1 MNEKQ
6 LTRVL
11 VVLLASIAGAIV
23 LLAFRLPAPV
33 AVEKR
38 VADLAAERRAGT
50 LPASRAIED
59 TNQVLPTIA
68 NAQKVNIE
76 GEFAQLDGK
85 PGPASSAWPHFRGP
99 AFNNIV
105 SESGT
110 LFERWDSSG
119 PKQLWSVPLNEGH
132 SGPAVWN
139 GCVYIMDYDDAKEAD
154 VLRKFSLADGKE
166 IWRRW
171 YKVATKR
178 NHGVSRSVPAV
189 SERFTVTMGPRC
201 HVMCVDTESGD
212 FKWGLDLV
220 ADFGSEVPLWY
231 TGQNPWIDDGVA
243 VLAPAGKALLMG
255 VECATGKILWQ
266 APNPDAWKMS
276 HSSVIPMT
284 LLGKRTYVYCSLG
297 GIVGVSADGPD
308 RGSVLWKSTAWTHS
322 VLAPSPVQIDDHRIF
337 LTSGYGGGSM
347 MLGLTNTNGA
357 IAAAPIFELQKTVF
371 ACEQHTPIFWQDHLF
386 GILPK
391 DAGGLRGE
399 FVCLNT
405 DGQMVSESG
414 KSERFGLGPFL
425 FADNKVFILNDT
437 GELTLIRASTHGYE
451 PLARA
456 KVLSGRDAWAPMALV
471 DGKLLLRDSEHL
483 VCLEVGRAELKVTA
497 NGR

>member
-6 LTRVL
+6 LTWVL
-11 VVLLASIAGAIV
+11 VGLLASIAAAIV

-38 VADLAAERRAGT
+38 VADLASERRAGT
-50 LPASRAIED
+50 LPRSAGPANTNVVSQTIGASE
-59 TNQVLPTIA
+59 
-68 NAQKVNIE
+68 KVNINGDFSRGE
-76 GEFAQLDGK
+76 GQ
-85 PGPASSAWPHFRGP
+85 PGPASSAWPHFRGVN
-99 AFNNIV
+99 FNNIAAD
-105 SESGT
+105 SGV
-110 LFERWDSSG
+110 LFEKWEAAG
-119 PKQLWSVPLNEGH
+119 PKQLWIVPLSEGH

-139 GCVYIMDYDDAKEAD
+139 GSVYIMDYDDAKEAD
-154 VLRKFSLADGKE
+154 VLRRLSLADGKE

-189 SERFTVTMGPRC
+189 TEKFTVTMGPRC
-201 HVMCVDTESGD
+201 HVMCADTETGD

-220 ADFGSEVPLWY
+220 ADYGSEVPLWY

-266 APNPDAWKMS
+266 APNPNGWKMS
-276 HSSVIPMT
+276 HSSVMPMT

-297 GIVGVSADGPD
+297 GIVGVSAETAD
-308 RGSVLWKSTAWTHS
+308 RGTALWKSAAWTHS

-347 MLGLTNTNGA
+347 MLGLTNANGA
-357 IAAAPIFELQKTVF
+357 IAVGPIFELQKTVF
-371 ACEQHTPIFWQDHLF
+371 ACEQHTPIFWHDRLF

-405 DGQMVSESG
+405 DGEMVWESG
-414 KSERFGLGPFL
+414 KSQRFGLGPFL
-425 FADNKVFILNDT
+425 FADNKVLILNDT
-437 GELTLIRASTHGYE
+437 GELTLIRASTSGYE
-451 PLARA
+451 QLARA
-456 KVLSGRDAWAPMALV
+456 RVLPGRDAWAPMALV

-497 NGR
+497 NGK